1 MDDLKQT
8 IATFDK
14 YAAEYQNKY
23 MDHGPYVETYGP
35 LSDLLAAEASI
46 LDAAS
51 GPGNIARFLLKDFPK
66 RKLHGIDLS
75 PKMIELAKSNNPTAT
90 FTVMDCRQIASLG
103 GHYDAIIAGFCFPY
117 LTREEVAK
125 FIRDAQDML
134 NPGGILY
141 VSFMEGD
148 YTDSGLQ
155 SRNNIDWVC
164 TYYHNTDLLIETLKS
179 RGFEIIEVIRQ
190 AFTSDDLPD
199 ATDVFIYARLA

>member
-1 MDDLKQT
+1 MVPLAFMLRRPPPKEDPA
-8 IATFDK
+8 AT
-14 YAAEYQNKY
+14 AAA
-23 MDHGPYVETYGP
+23 
-35 LSDLLAAEASI
+35 LAKSGTTG
-46 LDAAS
+46 AA
-51 GPGNIARFLLKDFPK
+51 R
-66 RKLHGIDLS
+66 RIDLS

-141 VSFMEGD
+141 ISFMEGD

-164 TYYHNTDLLIETLKS
+164 TYYHNTDLLIETLQS